1 MRNLTGWRG
10 GVSLTLV
17 LLNSAFISASETEK
31 WLNYP
36 NMTLLTLLYIDFKYH
51 ILFLTNL
58 FINIK
63 EIERKGVYKISPHPH
78 LMVQM
83 WTNKFGY
90 VVYFYQLTT
99 ILQLTLILKIEIWTH
114 KKLAQGYSKTTPK
127 NRMSLK
133 TCYFEK
139 ETRSRFYCS
148 LVLLRNHLLFSI
160 WNCS

>member
-1 MRNLTGWRG
+1 MKRRSVCNLSFTKFSIHLGFWNREM
-10 GVSLTLV
+10 T
-17 LLNSAFISASETEK
+17 
-31 WLNYP
+31 LNYP
-36 NMTLLTLLYIDFKYH
+36 NMILLTLLYIDFKYH
-51 ILFLTNL
+51 ILFLTDL
-58 FINIK
+58 LINIK
-63 EIERKGVYKISPHPH
+63 ETERKGVYKISPPHLH

-83 WTNKFGY
+83 WNNKFDY
-90 VVYFYQLTT
+90 VVYFCQLTT